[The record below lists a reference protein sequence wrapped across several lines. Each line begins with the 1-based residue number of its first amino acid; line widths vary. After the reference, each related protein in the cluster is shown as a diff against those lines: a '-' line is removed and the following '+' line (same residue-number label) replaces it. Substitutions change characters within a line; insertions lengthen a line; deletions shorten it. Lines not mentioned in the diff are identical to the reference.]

1 MENKTIE
8 DLEKKINIL
17 EERLNNY
24 SFLINLSQV
33 LKIDKTIVKEVETY
47 KSKAILYDRLL
58 SGTQREIVVLNQHLK
73 ELEDI
78 RKFTEDLMKLI
89 NAWSQTETNINIKSD
104 MEQMYKLY
112 YQTYGIDGIK
122 IR

>member
-1 MENKTIE
+1 MEKKTIE

-78 RKFTEDLMKLI
+78 RKFTEDLMKLM
-89 NAWSQTETNINIKSD
+89 NVWSQTETNINIKTD
-104 MEQMYKLY
+104 MQQMYKIY

>member
-1 MENKTIE
+1 MEKKTIE

>member
-1 MENKTIE
+1 VENKAIE

-58 SGTQREIVVLNQHLK
+58 SGAQREIVVLNQHLK

-89 NAWSQTETNINIKSD
+89 NVWSQTEANINIKSD
-104 MEQMYKLY
+104 MQQMYKIY